1 MTKMKI
7 AVVNKP
13 GADFEI
19 QERDIPQAPAGHVR
33 IKVQACGIC
42 FSDDVTKDGLFP
54 GIAYPRVPGHEVS
67 GFVDETGPGV
77 TVWKKGQR
85 VGVGWNAGHDGTC
98 DSCRRGDFA
107 LCVNGKVSGVTY
119 DGGYAEYM
127 IAPTEALARIPES
140 LKPIDAAPLLC
151 AGITTFNALRNSGA
165 RPGDLVA
172 VMGIGG
178 LGHLGLQFA
187 NKFGYHVVAI
197 SRGKE
202 NAELAKKLGAHI
214 YIDSSASDAAA
225 ELTKLGGA
233 RAILATVPSSK
244 AMSSVIGGLGPNGK
258 LLVVGADLES
268 IAVPTTK
275 ILFARNSIQ
284 GWNSGSSID
293 SEDTLRF
300 AEYSGVR
307 PMIETFPLEKVNEA
321 WARMTSGKAQF
332 RVVLTM

>member
-140 LKPIDAAPLLC
+140 LNPIDAAPLLC

-202 NAELAKKLGAHI
+202 NAQLAKKLGAHI
-214 YIDSSASDAAA
+214 YIDSSATDAAA

-307 PMIETFPLEKVNEA
+307 PMVETFPLEKVNEA